1 MAAPTICSSHHH
13 HHHRRRPDGNL
24 IAAVAVTGLC
34 VIEMK
39 RRATP
44 LERNYYYHLCV
55 HEYVVCSCHNHQ
67 KSQLQPQPEPEQKP
81 GQPSG
86 AIRHCHCFPTVRG
99 AARLGL
105 VLFFASCFF
114 YFSPYVV
121 CNFVCECACVC
132 VSAGCTHFHMNAPDL
147 PHSPRREREGKGW
160 EVFCANEAGRGKA
173 HEMTKT
179 AESR

>member
-1 MAAPTICSSHHH
+1 M
-13 HHHRRRPDGNL
+13 GNL
-24 IAAVAVTGLC
+24 IAAVGVTGLC

-55 HEYVVCSCHNHQ
+55 HEYVVCSCHN
-67 KSQLQPQPEPEQKP
+67 
-81 GQPSG
+81 QPSEVAAG
-86 AIRHCHCFPTVRG
+86 AGAKARPGRASHQGPSGIAIVFPLC

-105 VLFFASCFF
+105 VLFFL
-114 YFSPYVV
+114 P
-121 CNFVCECACVC
+121 FVFLLFLSLCCMQLGVRVC

-147 PHSPRREREGKGW
+147 PHSPEKVAGKGW
-160 EVFCANEAGRGKA
+160 EVLCANETGRGKQQ